1 MGFFDQLSAS
11 ISKTAKEGV
20 ESAKTL
26 VDKNRVRRDIGAI
39 ESEMRSRFAEIG
51 EKLYAMT
58 AENPDPDFAELFAAV
73 ADLKTALADKKAEAM
88 QLEGKYAC
96 EKCGTVNPK
105 DARFCQSCGAP
116 APEPPAAEAAPAG
129 PHHQRAQ
136 VQESPLHHLHRAGA
150 APHLLPGGQGEGGLP
165 LPLLRGEV
173 LGQEAQVTGSG
184 RVARALPLQPCHT
197 KTEHQNRTTNQNTK
211 KSTPENPLLRGVP
224 FCQNETGCKPGYVVD
239 GHLSSPAVAG
249 RLKQP
254 TRTVPSGNREAGG
267 PPICPVRSC
276 FGWGLH
282 VPRTLPHGRWSLTP
296 PLHPYR
302 LSPAVYFCCTGLGVA
317 STGRYPASC
326 PVKPGLSSPAAFRLC
341 SRDRLPVS
349 EPYFITGACA

>member
-1 MGFFDQLSAS
+1 M
-11 ISKTAKEGV
+11 
-20 ESAKTL
+20 
-26 VDKNRVRRDIGAI
+26 N
-39 ESEMRSRFAEIG
+39 
-51 EKLYAMT
+51 
-58 AENPDPDFAELFAAV
+58 
-73 ADLKTALADKKAEAM
+73 
-88 QLEGKYAC
+88 
-96 EKCGTVNPK
+96 
-105 DARFCQSCGAP
+105 
-116 APEPPAAEAAPAG
+116 
-129 PHHQRAQ
+129 
-136 VQESPLHHLHRAGA
+136 
-150 APHLLPGGQGEGGLP
+150 
-165 LPLLRGEV
+165 
-173 LGQEAQVTGSG
+173 
-184 RVARALPLQPCHT
+184 
-197 KTEHQNRTTNQNTK
+197 
-211 KSTPENPLLRGVP
+211 
-224 FCQNETGCKPGYVVD
+224 CKPGYVSN

-341 SRDRLPVS
+341 SRDRLS
-349 EPYFITGACA
+349 ISAMYFTTNLFRPQEAFLYLVDPAADEFPADGCQRDDV